1 MIDLNKGPESV
12 REIDTGVKVGVT
24 ADIEGVDSS
33 KVILAGTK
41 YGVSKFNLET
51 GQHDYI
57 AKYWSGPDAED
68 KARR

>member
-1 MIDLNKGPESV
+1 MIDLHKGPESV
-12 REIDTGVKVGVT
+12 RAIDTKVPLGVT

-51 GQHDYI
+51 GEHDYI

-68 KARR
+68 KERR